1 MPNQATDVLNSAAL
15 SQLYTF
21 VRCVCLNHFITCPR
35 TFALDMC
42 VRWIWD
48 SQTGLRF
55 PNGVMQDSIN
65 KQRFTNMSS
74 PFSKRSKTRF
84 NKQRFTNRSFLNG
97 VMQDSIKKQRFTS
110 RSPFSKRSSINKQRF
125 TNRSPFSKQSN
136 TRFNKETK
144 IHEQVSLFQ
153 TE

>member
-84 NKQRFTNRSFLNG
+84 NKQRFTNRSFLNV
-97 VMQDSIKKQRFTS
+97 VMQDSKNLDKALIKKRRHAVHHRVLGLRTLVAKSEEEDIF
-110 RSPFSKRSSINKQRF
+110 RVMARGWG
-125 TNRSPFSKQSN
+125 
-136 TRFNKETK
+136 
-144 IHEQVSLFQ
+144 LGLG
-153 TE
+153 